1 MCSFMVCKMSSQ
13 QKIKALCSC
22 FFCFLPFSIIVI
34 VPFRYEFVMY
44 TNAAY
49 GTGPMA
55 RSSSS
60 FNNVIQFLTDSD

>member
-1 MCSFMVCKMSSQ
+1 MVFKMSSQ
-13 QKIKALCSC
+13 QKIKALCNR

-34 VPFRYEFVMY
+34 VPFRYEIVMY

-49 GTGPMA
+49 GNGPKA